1 MTGRDSTPLA
11 AAQLRGHLFR
21 VIIIDHDLESSL
33 WYTGST
39 IAQTLSGSAGLL
51 GAIMLFALQE
61 TSKSIARAAVQLA
74 THPHPTMNAAYM
86 HHLLTRRGFH
96 EMAKL
101 YGDSLKGVTEGGTSL
116 DMLAHHATLTWE
128 LDHDAKIRASFWTAL
143 KASGVMIVL
152 SIAVCGLAPGLAA
165 RGSLGSIV
173 LLIIITGAIACLVLY
188 GILLRALFRPPLEMG
203 EAVSGER

>member
-11 AAQLRGHLFR
+11 AVQPRGHLFR
-21 VIIIDHDLESSL
+21 VIIINHDLESSL

-61 TSKSIARAAVQLA
+61 AARSIARAAQQLA
-74 THPHPTMNAAYM
+74 ANPHPTMNPAYI
-86 HHLLTRRGFH
+86 HQLVTRRGFH

-143 KASGVMIVL
+143 KASGVMIVF

-165 RGSLGSIV
+165 RETLGSIF
-173 LLIIITGAIACLVLY
+173 LLMIIAGAIACLVLY

-203 EAVSGER
+203 GAER

>member
-1 MTGRDSTPLA
+1 MRLAPVKEWGRIQP
-11 AAQLRGHLFR
+11 
-21 VIIIDHDLESSL
+21 VIIDTNLENSL
-33 WYTGST
+33 WFTGST

-86 HHLLTRRGFH
+86 HHLLSRRGFH
-96 EMAKL
+96 ELARL

-116 DMLAHHATLTWE
+116 DLLAHHATLAWE

-143 KASGVMIVL
+143 KASGVMIAV
-152 SIAVCGLAPGLAA
+152 SITVCGLAPGLSA
-165 RGSLGSIV
+165 RQTLGVIML
-173 LLIIITGAIACLVLY
+173 LLIIAGAVSCLVLY
-188 GILLRALFRPPLEMG
+188 GMLLRALFRPPREM
-203 EAVSGER
+203 EKR